1 MPIYQ
6 SRKPDLTLILDF
18 GGSLT
23 RGNLSRQRGSTQ
35 VAVDGT

>member
-1 MPIYQ
+1 MPTSQ

-23 RGNLSRQRGSTQ
+23 RGEFIETKMVNPSCC
-35 VAVDGT
+35 